1 MAAAGGGTPG
11 STPAPGRWGGLL
23 QPLEA
28 AQRSSGIIWHFSP
41 HHPDRACG
49 TARQRAH
56 KEWDEEA
63 FENDSR
69 HQRERG
75 PTALQWGGTNVLNR
89 RAEQQL
95 PTRHEQHRHGLE
107 RRAEHALAG
116 MAAAGRTF
124 RTSGA
129 MTQNRKTS
137 L

>member
-28 AQRSSGIIWHFSP
+28 VQRSSGIIWHFSP

-75 PTALQWGGTNVLNR
+75 PTALQWGGTNVLTGGLSSSCPPGMNSTGMGWKGER
-89 RAEQQL
+89 SMHLQAWQQQGGPSGRAE
-95 PTRHEQHRHGLE
+95 R
-107 RRAEHALAG
+107 
-116 MAAAGRTF
+116 
-124 RTSGA
+124 
-129 MTQNRKTS
+129 
-137 L
+137 